1 MAGMTVESLIVSLG
15 LDPREF
21 TAGLNRAFA
30 GANDAARVL
39 NDFLDGFRQGMTEA
53 VQEAAQGADN
63 AARNVDDV
71 ADAAR
76 NAGNALE
83 NAGRKGRAVLRE
95 TAKQAEK
102 TGATIRNSGSG
113 ITELGN
119 RWGSML
125 KGIVTRF
132 AAPVLGAFATGAM
145 VNSYFSGVADVA
157 RMTGS
162 YTTQMEEW
170 RKKRELLSRV
180 TREDIELYR
189 KGKLALLDF
198 NFAMAGLA
206 AVVMRA
212 LSPVF
217 REGIKALHGFSD
229 WVRRNEHNI
238 VRFLKAVAIVVT
250 AALIPAFVHW
260 GRIMLA
266 NPITWIILAIVA
278 LVAIIDDLLTY
289 MNGGRSLLSGFW
301 SRFGTGKE
309 VAEKL
314 GRTLDNLKRIFV
326 AVFGIAKTVV
336 LKFFEYFG
344 GAFAPVADIFENHI
358 KMIAS
363 LLEGDFSG
371 AFEAA
376 LGIARGFKESLLGLF
391 SGLGNLLVDLLASAM
406 KSVSNFFGE
415 LFQGLL
421 NDFLGWIKSIVDKI
435 PPMLKPEGLK
445 KWSASIDAQMKQT
458 AADAT
463 GNGEAPPDGGPDT
476 WDTVLAAVPPSATT
490 NQSSSVETNTTVQNV
505 NVFTQATDAD
515 GIARDMK
522 NGVNKAY
529 SSSNTAAADG
539 GVR

>member
-145 VNSYFSGVADVA
+145 VNSYFSGIADVA

-206 AVVMRA
+206 TTVMRA

-238 VRFLKAVAIVVT
+238 VRFLKAVAIVIT

-344 GAFAPVADIFENHI
+344 GAFEPVLDIFEGII
-358 KMIAS
+358 KTIAS

-371 AFEAA
+371 AF
-376 LGIARGFKESLLGLF
+376 
-391 SGLGNLLVDLLASAM
+391 DSAM
-406 KSVSNFFGE
+406 ETLAGFGKFFVGIFE
-415 LFQGLL
+415 GII
-421 NDFLGWIKSIVDKI
+421 NAAKDFVKKIGDWLSPLGKVFSRIFGSDDIAQFNNIVDAQVKQTAI
-435 PPMLKPEGLK
+435 V
-445 KWSASIDAQMKQT
+445 DAQVKQT

-463 GNGEAPPDGGPDT
+463 SNGKAPPGGGPDT
-476 WDTVLAAVPPSATT
+476 RDTVLAAVPPSATT